1 MILERVICL
10 PDFVQITRSYES
22 KSRWADIAKQ
32 IAAGNNGYLNVGDS
46 IRCVLKDGTEATF
59 DVLALNPYQPNSVV
73 LGFRDLHWE
82 MVVNEERTN
91 AGGWRD
97 CKMRKDFAETILP
110 LLPDDLVEAIIPR
123 RIVQRIGGSE
133 FESVDKIWA
142 PSYTEL
148 FGTDRGT
155 DRTGDVGDV
164 QFEFF
169 KSKKNRIK
177 FFKDDVNYWW
187 LRSPYATIST
197 HFWYVNSNGGMN
209 HNGAYNSLGVCPCF
223 IISQP

>member
-1 MILERVICL
+1 MT
-10 PDFVQITRSYES
+10 DFVQITRSYES
-22 KSRWADIAKQ
+22 KSRWADIEKQ

-110 LLPDDLVEAIIPR
+110 LLPDDLVEATIPR
-123 RIVQRIGGSE
+123 RIVQRMGGSE

-155 DRTGDVGDV
+155 DQTGDVGDV

-177 FFKDDVNYWW
+177 FFKYDVNYWW
-187 LRSPYATIST
+187 LRSPVATGSAY
-197 HFWYVNSNGGMN
+197 FWIVSNYGGMSN
-209 HNGAYNSLGVCPCF
+209 HYASGHGGVYPCF
-223 IISQP
+223 IISKP

>member
-1 MILERVICL
+1 M

-46 IRCVLKDGTEATF
+46 VRCVLKDGTEVTF

-91 AGGWRD
+91 DGGWRD
-97 CKMRKDFAETILP
+97 CKMRKDFESVILP
-110 LLPDDLVEAIIPR
+110 LLPDDLVEAIVPR
-123 RIVQRIGGSE
+123 RIVQRLRGSE
-133 FESVDKIWA
+133 LESTDKIWA
-142 PSYTEL
+142 PSYTEV

-155 DRTGDVGDV
+155 DLTGDVGDV

-177 FFKDDVNYWW
+177 FFKDDVTYWW
-187 LRSPYATIST
+187 LRSPNATYSAN
-197 HFWYVNSNGGMN
+197 FWYVTNYGTMYYYGS
-209 HNGAYNSLGVCPCF
+209 AFYSFGVCPCF
-223 IISQP
+223 IISLQ

>member
-1 MILERVICL
+1 MT
-10 PDFVQITRSYES
+10 DFVQITRSYDS

-46 IRCVLKDGTEATF
+46 VRCVLKDGTEVTF
-59 DVLALNPYQPNSVV
+59 DVLALNPYQPSSVV

-91 AGGWRD
+91 DGGWRD
-97 CKMRKDFAETILP
+97 CKMRKNFESVILP
-110 LLPDDLVEAIIPR
+110 LLPDDLVEAIVRR
-123 RIVQRIGGSE
+123 RIVQRLRGSE
-133 FESVDKIWA
+133 LESTDKIWA
-142 PSYTEL
+142 PSYTEV

-155 DRTGDVGDV
+155 DLTGDVGDV

-177 FFKDDVNYWW
+177 FFKDDVNFWW
-187 LRSPYATIST
+187 LRSPNATYSPYFWIVANNGSMNGSYASFTI
-197 HFWYVNSNGGMN
+197 
-209 HNGAYNSLGVCPCF
+209 GVCPCF
-223 IISQP
+223 IISLQ

>member
-1 MILERVICL
+1 MT
-10 PDFVQITRSYES
+10 DFVQITRSYDS

-46 IRCVLKDGTEATF
+46 VRCALKDGTEVTF
-59 DVLALNPYQPNSVV
+59 DVLALNPYHSNSVV

-91 AGGWRD
+91 DGGWRD
-97 CKMRKDFAETILP
+97 CKMRKDFESVILP
-110 LLPDDLVEAIIPR
+110 LLPDDLVEAIVPR
-123 RIVQRIGGSE
+123 RIVQRLRGSE
-133 FESVDKIWA
+133 LESTDKIWA
-142 PSYTEL
+142 PSYTEV

-155 DRTGDVGDV
+155 DLTGDVGDV

-177 FFKDDVNYWW
+177 FFKDDVTGWW
-187 LRSPYATIST
+187 LRSPLATNST
-197 HFWYVNSNGGMN
+197 AFWSVYDSGTMGA
-209 HNGAYNSLGVCPCF
+209 NGAYSSYGVCPCF
-223 IISQP
+223 IISLP

>member
-1 MILERVICL
+1 MKQPVIHIQPVELWTYYDENRLRLCDEL
-10 PDFVQITRSYES
+10 VEIASNEDTKTSVYVTDEENYPYLYVYRDDKKIFES
-22 KSRWADIAKQ
+22 KCWSQYVAERNLREIYAS
-32 IAAGNNGYLNVGDS
+32 YLAP
-46 IRCVLKDGTEATF
+46 LK
-59 DVLALNPYQPNSVV
+59 
-73 LGFRDLHWE
+73 
-82 MVVNEERTN
+82 
-91 AGGWRD
+91 
-97 CKMRKDFAETILP
+97 KDFAETILP

-123 RIVQRIGGSE
+123 RIVQRMGGSE

-155 DRTGDVGDV
+155 DQTGDVGDV

-187 LRSPYATIST
+187 LRSPSATNST
-197 HFWYVNSNGGMN
+197 AFWNVYSYGNMSNY
-209 HNGAYNSLGVCPCF
+209 GANYSIGVCPCF

>member
-1 MILERVICL
+1 MT
-10 PDFVQITRSYES
+10 DFVQITRSYES

-32 IAAGNNGYLNVGDS
+32 ITAGNNGYLNVGDS
-46 IRCVLKDGTEATF
+46 VRCVLKDGTEATF

-97 CKMRKDFAETILP
+97 CKMRKDFESVILP
-110 LLPDDLVEAIIPR
+110 LLPDDLVEAIVPR
-123 RIVQRIGGSE
+123 RIVQRLRGSE
-133 FESVDKIWA
+133 LESTDKIWA
-142 PSYTEL
+142 PSYTEV

-155 DRTGDVGDV
+155 DLTGDVGDV

-187 LRSPYATIST
+187 LRSPNATGSAD
-197 HFWYVNSNGGMN
+197 FWYVGGSGYVHSGSAGNS
-209 HNGAYNSLGVCPCF
+209 YGVCPCF
-223 IISQP
+223 IISLQ

>member
-1 MILERVICL
+1 MT
-10 PDFVQITRSYES
+10 DFVQITRSYES

-46 IRCVLKDGTEATF
+46 IRCALKDGTEVTF

-123 RIVQRIGGSE
+123 RIVQRMGGNE

-155 DRTGDVGDV
+155 DQTGDVGDV

-187 LRSPYATIST
+187 LRSPNAANST
-197 HFWYVNSNGGMN
+197 YFWNVYDNGYMNNSNASN
-209 HNGAYNSLGVCPCF
+209 ANGVCPCF

>member
-1 MILERVICL
+1 MT
-10 PDFVQITRSYES
+10 DFVQITRSYES

-155 DRTGDVGDV
+155 DQTGDVGDV

-187 LRSPYATIST
+187 LRSPYAANST
-197 HFWYVNSNGGMN
+197 NFWLVLSLGDMTGSSANLSN
-209 HNGAYNSLGVCPCF
+209 GVCPCF
-223 IISQP
+223 SI

>member
-1 MILERVICL
+1 MERVICL
-10 PDFVQITRSYES
+10 PDFVQITRSYDS

-46 IRCVLKDGTEATF
+46 IRCTLKDGSEATF
-59 DVLALNPYQPNSVV
+59 DVLALNPYQPNSAV

-97 CKMRKDFAETILP
+97 CKMRKDFESVILP
-110 LLPDDLVEAIIPR
+110 LLPDDLVASIIPR
-123 RIVQRIGGSE
+123 KIVQRLRGSE
-133 FESVDKIWA
+133 LESTDKIWA
-142 PSYTEL
+142 PSYTEV

-155 DRTGDVGDV
+155 DLTGDVGDT

-187 LRSPYATIST
+187 LRSPLATHST
-197 HFWYVNSNGGMN
+197 GFWGVSYGGYMGYYGATNSG
-209 HNGAYNSLGVCPCF
+209 GVCPCF
-223 IISQP
+223 IISLQ